1 MLRLAWIDVG
11 LGSQCLAQVGH
22 FHYVPTLRRRTPVY
36 VGLRAATCV
45 DLRLRPATYVYTV
58 MSVYVRL
65 RLATRCR
72 HGLSTRRLRM
82 STCVDSVDA
91 RRHTSVSFI
100 MLFYR
105 IGQFMYPV
113 PQNWV
118 RYVYICLHQSTCVY
132 IGLCRSTYVDQ
143 GRPMSTNVD
152 ICRRAV
158 STWCRHT

>member
-1 MLRLAWIDVG
+1 L
-11 LGSQCLAQVGH
+11 SQNPHNCLIPEMRGEVIH
-22 FHYVPTLRRRTPVY
+22 CVPTLRRHTPVY

-45 DLRLRPATYVYTV
+45 DLRLRLATY
-58 MSVYVRL
+58 VYVRL

-82 STCVDSVDA
+82 STCVYSVDT
-91 RRHTSVSFI
+91 RRHTSVSFR
-100 MLFYR
+100 MLFFR

-113 PQNWV
+113 PQNWA
-118 RYVYICLHQSTCVY
+118 RYVYICLHRSTCVY
-132 IGLCRSTYVDQ
+132 IGLCRSTYVDR

-158 STWCRHT
+158 ST